1 MNRASVLPVK
11 FLGWLCASLLTFS
24 ALVSVSPSARAASAA
39 EIGADAMAALEQ
51 LYSQDPR
58 MRELGKQAVAVLVF
72 PDIIKGGFLV
82 GGERG
87 SGALIRRGQVEGFYS
102 ISALSFGVQA
112 GAQQFSYALFFMN
125 EPALA
130 YLDQSDGWSLGAG
143 PSLVVVDQGYAASIS
158 TTTLTQDVYAV
169 PFGEQGLMAG
179 MGLQG
184 SKISRMD
191 PN

>member
-1 MNRASVLPVK
+1 MNRASVLPVRL
-11 FLGWLCASLLTFS
+11 LGWLCASLLTFS
-24 ALVSVSPSARAASAA
+24 ALISFSPPARAASSA
-39 EIGADAMAALEQ
+39 EISADAMAALEQ

-87 SGALIRRGQVEGFYS
+87 SGALIRRGQVEGIYS
-102 ISALSFGVQA
+102 ISALSFGFQA

-191 PN
+191 PS

>member
-24 ALVSVSPSARAASAA
+24 ALVSVSPCARAASAA

-102 ISALSFGVQA
+102 ISALSFGFQA

>member
-11 FLGWLCASLLTFS
+11 LLGWLCASLLTFS
-24 ALVSVSPSARAASAA
+24 ALICFSPPARAASAE
-39 EIGADAMAALEQ
+39 EISADAMAALEQ

-58 MRELGKQAVAVLVF
+58 MRELGKKAVAVLVF
-72 PDIIKGGFLV
+72 PNIIKGGFLV

-87 SGALIRRGQVEGFYS
+87 SGALIRRGQVDGFYS
-102 ISALSFGVQA
+102 ISALSFGFQA

-130 YLDQSDGWSLGAG
+130 YLNQSDGWALGAG
-143 PSLVVVDQGYAASIS
+143 PSLVVVDQGYAASIN

>member
-1 MNRASVLPVK
+1 MIS
-11 FLGWLCASLLTFS
+11 FS
-24 ALVSVSPSARAASAA
+24 PPARAASAA
-39 EIGADAMAALEQ
+39 EISADAMAALEQ
-51 LYSQDPR
+51 LYAQDPR
-58 MRELGKQAVAVLVF
+58 MRTLGEKAVAVLVF
-72 PDIIKGGFLV
+72 PNIIKGGFLV

-87 SGALIRRGQVEGFYS
+87 SGALIQRGQVEGFYS
-102 ISALSFGVQA
+102 ISALSFGLQA

-130 YLDQSDGWSLGAG
+130 YLNQSDGWALGAG
-143 PSLVVVDQGYAASIS
+143 PSLVVVDQGYAASIN

>member
-1 MNRASVLPVK
+1 MNRASVFPVR

-24 ALVSVSPSARAASAA
+24 ALISFSPPARAASAA
-39 EIGADAMAALEQ
+39 EISADAMAALEQ
-51 LYSQDPR
+51 LYAQDPR
-58 MRELGKQAVAVLVF
+58 MRTLGEKAVAVLVF
-72 PDIIKGGFLV
+72 PNIIKGGFLV

-87 SGALIRRGQVEGFYS
+87 SGALIRRRQVEGFYS
-102 ISALSFGVQA
+102 ISALSFGLQA

-130 YLDQSDGWSLGAG
+130 YLNQSDGWSLGAG
-143 PSLVVVDQGYAASIS
+143 PSLVVVDQGYAASIT

-184 SKISRMD
+184 SKISQMN

>member
-102 ISALSFGVQA
+102 ISALSFGFQA

-143 PSLVVVDQGYAASIS
+143 PSLVVVDQGYAATIS

>member
-11 FLGWLCASLLTFS
+11 LLGWLCASLLTFS
-24 ALVSVSPSARAASAA
+24 ALISFSPPARAASAA
-39 EIGADAMAALEQ
+39 EISADAMAALEQ
-51 LYSQDPR
+51 LYTQDPR
-58 MRELGKQAVAVLVF
+58 MRELGNKAVAVLVF
-72 PDIIKGGFLV
+72 PNIIKGGFLV

-87 SGALIRRGQVEGFYS
+87 SGALIRRGQVEAFYS
-102 ISALSFGVQA
+102 ISALSFGLQA

-130 YLDQSDGWSLGAG
+130 YLNQSDGWALGAG
-143 PSLVVVDQGYAASIS
+143 PSLVVVDQGYAASIT

-184 SKISRMD
+184 SKVSRMD
-191 PN
+191 PD

>member
-1 MNRASVLPVK
+1 M
-11 FLGWLCASLLTFS
+11 TFS
-24 ALVSVSPSARAASAA
+24 ALISFSPPARAASAE
-39 EIGADAMAALEQ
+39 EISADAMAALEQ

-58 MRELGKQAVAVLVF
+58 MRELGKKAVAVLVF
-72 PDIIKGGFLV
+72 PNIIKGGFLV

-87 SGALIRRGQVEGFYS
+87 SGALIRRGQVDGFYS
-102 ISALSFGVQA
+102 ISALSFGFQA

-130 YLDQSDGWSLGAG
+130 YLNQSDGWALGAG
-143 PSLVVVDQGYAASIS
+143 PSLVVVDQGYAASIN

>member
-102 ISALSFGVQA
+102 ISALSFGFQA

-158 TTTLTQDVYAV
+158 TTSLTQDVYAV

>member
-1 MNRASVLPVK
+1 MNRASVLPVR

-24 ALVSVSPSARAASAA
+24 ALISFSPPARAASADEISA
-39 EIGADAMAALEQ
+39 EAMAALEQ

-58 MRELGKQAVAVLVF
+58 MRELGKKAVAVLVF
-72 PDIIKGGFLV
+72 PNIIKGGFLV

-102 ISALSFGVQA
+102 ISALSFGFQA

-130 YLDQSDGWSLGAG
+130 YLDQSEGWALGAG
-143 PSLVVVDQGYAASIS
+143 PSLVVVDQGYAASIN